1 MGLLSVGEVKRCI
14 MLIEILVSVTALP
27 DWSVFPGGEPAMA
40 AHECKKCGKPLNLV
54 QSGLPC
60 PICGSTERIVTDVD
74 QAVVMDRAAVAREL
88 ARMHYELEAGLTQV
102 FLIADQ
108 AQGDGVRSEPIKLL
122 EVNADTVASG
132 IVPLHFGAAPAS
144 GIPYPS
150 IIIEV
155 TPEEFDK
162 IQSNAMKLPEGW
174 KIGEEL
180 PRP

>member
-1 MGLLSVGEVKRCI
+1 MGLLSVGGVKRCI
-14 MLIEILVSVTALP
+14 MLMEILLSVSTLP
-27 DWSVFPGGEPAMA
+27 IWSVFRGEPAMA
-40 AHECKKCGKPLNLV
+40 AHKCKKCGEPLTLV

-60 PICGSTERIVTDVD
+60 PICGSTDRIVTDGD
-74 QAVVMDRAAVAREL
+74 QAVAMHRAAVAREL
-88 ARMHYELEAGLTQV
+88 ARKHYEVEAGLTRV

-108 AQGDGVRSEPIKLL
+108 AQPEGVRSEPIKLL

-132 IVPLHFGAAPAS
+132 IMPLHFGPAPAS

-162 IQSNAMKLPEGW
+162 IHSNEMKLPEGW

>member
-1 MGLLSVGEVKRCI
+1 
-14 MLIEILVSVTALP
+14 
-27 DWSVFPGGEPAMA
+27 MA
-40 AHECKKCGKPLNLV
+40 AHKCKKCGKPLTLV

-60 PICGSTERIVTDVD
+60 PICGSFDRIVTDVD
-74 QAVVMDRAAVAREL
+74 QAVAMERAAVAREL
-88 ARMHYELEAGLTQV
+88 ARKHYEVEAGLTQV

-108 AQGDGVRSEPIKLL
+108 AHAEGVRSEPIKLL

-132 IVPLHFGAAPAS
+132 IMPLHFGPAPAS

-162 IQSNAMKLPEGW
+162 IHSNEMKLPEGW

-180 PRP
+180 PMP